1 MHIQCIGGWGG
12 MQVRAVA
19 EQAIRVAP
27 TDLDHHPPA
36 HTQPGLGN
44 HSRSLGRREGLRRWA
59 RLLSGRGPALRED
72 SADAVKLSRAAAGS

>member
-1 MHIQCIGGWGG
+1 

-19 EQAIRVAP
+19 EQAIRVVP
-27 TDLDHHPPA
+27 TDPAHHPPA
-36 HTQPGLGN
+36 HAQPGLAWPGLGH
-44 HSRSLGRREGLRRWA
+44 HSRSLWRREGLRRWA